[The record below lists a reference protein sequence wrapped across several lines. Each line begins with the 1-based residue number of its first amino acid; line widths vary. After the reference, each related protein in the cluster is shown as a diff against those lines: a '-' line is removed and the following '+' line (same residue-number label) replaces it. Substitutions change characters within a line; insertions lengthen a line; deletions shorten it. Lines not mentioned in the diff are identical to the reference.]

1 MARDLNAS
9 LSSAIIEPVVAPV
22 FFFKA
27 QFDSGSVLAW
37 SGYGDISWGGDTYLG
52 IGDFGGVDKVDET
65 SDVRANGVTLT
76 LSGIPSQLLAIALTE
91 PYQGRP
97 CTLFLGA
104 LNLTSGAIIGTPYPL
119 ISGRMDVMTIEEG
132 ATTGTIT
139 LTVENRLIELF
150 RTKER
155 RYTHEDQQID
165 FPGDLG
171 LEYVAGLQEKPINW
185 GVANAAQAT
194 LNGGTAVNNAPPSTG
209 GNGYAL

>member
-9 LSSAIIEPVVAPV
+9 LANAVIDTVVAPA

-27 QFDSGSVLAW
+27 EFDSGDVLAW
-37 SGYGDISWGGDTYLG
+37 SGYGDITWGGDTYLG

-65 SDVRANGVTLT
+65 SDVRANGCTLT

-132 ATTGTIT
+132 ADTGTIT

-165 FPGDLG
+165 FSGDLG

-194 LNGGTAVNNAPPSTG
+194 LNGGTAVYNAQPSTG

>member
-1 MARDLNAS
+1 MARDLNSAFAN
-9 LSSAIIEPVVAPV
+9 AIIEPVVAPV

-132 ATTGTIT
+132 ADTGTIT

-194 LNGGTAVNNAPPSTG
+194 LNGGTPAPYEGPRQTTPYG
-209 GNGYAL
+209 F

>member
-1 MARDLNAS
+1 MARDLGTDLSNAVI
-9 LSSAIIEPVVAPV
+9 APVVAPA

-27 QFDSGSVLAW
+27 EFDSGDVLAW
-37 SGYGDISWGGDTYLG
+37 SGYGDITWGGDTYLG

-76 LSGIPSQLLAIALTE
+76 LSGIPSQLLAIALLE

-104 LNLTSGAIIGTPYPL
+104 LNLTTGVLVGTPYPL

-132 ATTGTIT
+132 ADTGTIT

>member
-9 LSSAIIEPVVAPV
+9 LANAVIDTVVAPA

-27 QFDSGSVLAW
+27 EFDSGDVLAW
-37 SGYGDISWGGDTYLG
+37 SGYGDITWGGDTYLG

-65 SDVRANGVTLT
+65 SDVRANGCTLT

-165 FPGDLG
+165 FSGDLG

-194 LNGGTAVNNAPPSTG
+194 LNGGTPAPYEGPRQTTPYG
-209 GNGYAL
+209 F

>member
-1 MARDLNAS
+1 MARDLNAG
-9 LSSAIIEPVVAPV
+9 LSNAIIEPVVAPA